1 MNHTAYIVR
10 VILTWILLVAIVIW
24 LMVRAFKKSEEPAQL
39 IIKWILSA
47 IVLGFMFRVVA
58 PMVAQGGYGAA
69 FGGIPL
75 AAVSGLA
82 LAILW
87 RRSIAMIIAKPFGS
101 LYDGGDQQIEPK
113 PFYSAAQ
120 THRKRGRYPEAI
132 AEVRAQLAKFPDDF
146 DGQLMLAEIQ
156 AENMNDLPGAETTIH
171 RLCNQPG
178 HPPRSIAY
186 ALNSLADWHLKLT
199 QDREAAR
206 QDLEKIIE
214 LWPES
219 EMSALA
225 SQRIAHLAQTEHL
238 LAPYDRRKIVVTP
251 GVEDIG
257 LLMAEQHPKAPEIDP
272 VRQAADYVKH
282 LEEHPLD
289 TEAREKLA
297 VIYADH
303 FGRLEMAADQLEQLI
318 AHPGQPA
325 KRVVHWLNLLADL
338 QMKHSAS
345 YETVRPTLQR
355 IVDLFPNSAAATT
368 AASRIAHLKLE
379 LKGKEKSQDVKLGS
393 YEQDIGLKRG
403 SPHQF

>member
-1 MNHTAYIVR
+1 MGHTAYIVR
-10 VILTWILLVAIVIW
+10 VILTWIVLVGVAIW
-24 LMVRAFKKSEEPAQL
+24 LMVRVYKKSEEPAHL
-39 IIKWILSA
+39 IIKWVLSA
-47 IVLGFMFRVVA
+47 IVLGFMLRVVM

-75 AAVSGLA
+75 TAASGLV
-82 LAILW
+82 LAIIW
-87 RRSIAMIIAKPFGS
+87 RRSIAMMVANPIGS
-101 LYDGGDQQIEPK
+101 LYDGGSQQIEPK
-113 PFYSAAQ
+113 PLYSAAQ

-132 AEVRAQLAKFPDDF
+132 AEIRAQLVKFPDDF

-156 AENMNDLPGAETTIH
+156 AENMNDLPGAETTIQ

-214 LWPES
+214 LLPES

-225 SQRIAHLAQTEHL
+225 AQRIAHLAQTEHL
-238 LAPYDRRKIVVTP
+238 LAPHDRRKIAVTP

-257 LLMAEQHPKAPEIDP
+257 LLMAERHPKAPEIDP
-272 VRQAADYVKH
+272 VKQAADYVKH

-338 QMKHSAS
+338 QVKHSAN

-379 LKGKEKSQDVKLGS
+379 LKGKDKSQDVKLGS